1 MGVLLNA
8 LLLDVP
14 ERFETRRL
22 EMRATR
28 AGQSLQI
35 HEAFLESHPELR
47 PWLPWA
53 VERQSLEQAE
63 RHCREMQ
70 ARWHAREEIDFLF
83 FERSGGSFVGKG
95 GLHTIDWS
103 VPKFEIGYWIRTS
116 RSRQGFAT
124 EAALGLTEF
133 ARDALG
139 ARRVEICCDAR
150 NAASRR
156 VAEKAAFE
164 LEGLHRLARRDTD
177 GGLSD
182 ACTYARV
189 FP

>member
-1 MGVLLNA
+1 VGVLLNS
-8 LLLDVP
+8 LLLDIP
-14 ERFETRRL
+14 ERFETGRL

-28 AGQSLQI
+28 AGHGAEI
-35 HEAFLESHPELR
+35 HEAFMESHPQLR

-53 VERQSLEQAE
+53 VEQQSLEQSE

-70 ARWHAREEIDFLF
+70 ARWHSREEIDFLIH
-83 FERSGGSFVGKG
+83 RRADGLLVGKG
-95 GLHTIDWS
+95 GLHTIDWT

-116 RSRQGFAT
+116 CAGQGYAT
-124 EAALGLTEF
+124 EAALGLTEL
-133 ARDALG
+133 ARTALG
-139 ARRVEICCDAR
+139 ARRVEICSDAR

-156 VAEKAAFE
+156 VAEKCGFE
-164 LEGLHRLARRDTD
+164 LEGIHRLARRDTA

-182 ACTYARV
+182 ACTYARI

>member
-1 MGVLLNA
+1 MGVLLSA

-14 ERFETRRL
+14 ERLETRRL
-22 EMRATR
+22 AMHATR
-28 AGQSLQI
+28 SGHGVLI
-35 HEAFLESHPELR
+35 HEAFMESHADLR

-83 FERSGGSFVGKG
+83 LDRGDGAFIGKG

-116 RSRQGFAT
+116 RARQGFAT
-124 EAALGLTEF
+124 EAAIGLAEF
-133 ARDALG
+133 ARTSLG

-150 NAASRR
+150 NVASRR
-156 VAEKAAFE
+156 VAEKSGFA
-164 LEGLHRLARRDTD
+164 LEGIHRLARRDND
-177 GGLSD
+177 GVLSD
-182 ACTYARV
+182 ACTYAMV